1 MMKHD
6 RPRLDRA
13 AWLARRATSSRHPK
27 RGLHTMLHISTNFQW
42 VDLDA
47 LREKPTGVADLRFLK
62 VAKGNTRRGSF
73 NQ

>member
-1 MMKHD
+1 
-6 RPRLDRA
+6 
-13 AWLARRATSSRHPK
+13 
-27 RGLHTMLHISTNFQW
+27 MLHISTNFQW